1 MLVKKEVGMRKKKV
15 LVMGTSLLL
24 LIVIVAIGF
33 LYFRGNTKKEKIS
46 YQTFDAI
53 TSSDIKVF
61 GNKNQF
67 VAITKGWSAGK
78 QYTISQEG
86 RIVDKEDGKD
96 VLSHSQRKGEYWN
109 VIIFDLDKEGYPSK
123 KVNLYQAVKTYNASY
138 FPTRSNHLIHYQG
151 MDYLIVTIRPKN
163 EANSNRDKKVFLNLQ
178 SHEVSDI
185 PEEYKRL
192 NPTDHW
198 ADLAN
203 PTLSR
208 DVNDTTLTSIARRNG
223 YLLLD
228 YLVKDNS
235 EKNTSKKG
243 YDINLIKDHPQIKEI
258 ISKGGTVYPRQS
270 MVSSEEWFN
279 QMLHWLAP
287 VGEKSLT
294 VYPVDKPYADNA
306 QPLTEYPIKSYQDYI
321 AWKENQKKE

>member
-1 MLVKKEVGMRKKKV
+1 MRKKNL
-15 LVMGTSLLL
+15 LVMGTGLL
-24 LIVIVAIGF
+24 LIIVLVAIGL
-33 LYFRGNTKKEKIS
+33 LYFSRSSKTKTYNTFQS
-46 YQTFDAI
+46 I
-53 TSSDIKVF
+53 TSDDISVF
-61 GNKNQF
+61 GDKNQF

-78 QYTISQEG
+78 KYTISQEG

-96 VLSHSQRKGEYWN
+96 VLSHARRKGEYWN

-123 KVNLYQAVKTYNASY
+123 KVNLYQAVESYNSSY
-138 FPTRSNHLIHYQG
+138 FPVRSNHLIHYQG

-163 EANSNRDKKVFLNLQ
+163 ETNSDRDKKVFLNLQ
-178 SHEVSDI
+178 SHKVSEISKD
-185 PEEYKRL
+185 YKRL

-203 PTLSR
+203 PTLSH
-208 DVNDTTLTSIARRNG
+208 DVNDTTLASIARRNG

-228 YLVKDNS
+228 HLVKDNS

-243 YDINLIKDHPQIKEI
+243 LDINLINDNPQIKEM

-279 QMLHWLAP
+279 QMLYWLAP
-287 VGEKSLT
+287 VGEKNLT

-306 QPLTEYPIKSYQDYI
+306 QPLTDYPIKSYQDYI
-321 AWKENQKKE
+321 TWKENQKKE